1 MLGPLLDRIEV
12 INVPAYLPIEK
23 LNIANQY
30 LIPDLTKE
38 YGFKTNTTE
47 EVEVV
52 SAETVAQKNEE
63 IMSNEKIVLTDAAI
77 MDMINH
83 YCSHEAGVRN
93 LKKALDRVYRKIT
106 AKLENLPEN
115 EQTVSEGPI
124 EYQINT
130 KNLETFLDIPPTDDS
145 YYININKQLPVGSS
159 NGLAYVND
167 GYGVVLKIQFVKRGK
182 TEAEKEESK
191 EAPKGSLTTTG
202 RLGEVFSE
210 SVEVVK
216 IAVFNLLHEQGRHK
230 DFDREAYHLH
240 VPMGATPKDGP
251 SAGTSL
257 FTALVSSATG

>member
-1 MLGPLLDRIEV
+1 M

-38 YGFKTNTTE
+38 YGFSSDPVE
-47 EVEVV
+47 EEVV
-52 SAETVAQKNEE
+52 SAETVETVTEKSQEKV
-63 IMSNEKIVLTDAAI
+63 SNEKIVLTDAAI
-77 MDMINH
+77 MDVINH
-83 YCSHEAGVRN
+83 YCAHEAGVRN
-93 LKKALDRVYRKIT
+93 LKKALDRVYRKVV
-106 AKLENLPEN
+106 AKLENLPEKDQ
-115 EQTVSEGPI
+115 EVTEGPV

-145 YYININKQLPVGSS
+145 YYININKELPVGSS

-182 TEAEKEESK
+182 TESEKEESK
-191 EAPKGSLTTTG
+191 DAPKGSLTTTG

-216 IAVFNLLHEQGRHK
+216 IAVFNLLHQ
-230 DFDREAYHLH
+230 
-240 VPMGATPKDGP
+240 
-251 SAGTSL
+251 
-257 FTALVSSATG
+257 

>member
-1 MLGPLLDRIEV
+1 M

-38 YGFKTNTTE
+38 YGFNSGQAE
-47 EVEVV
+47 EEVV
-52 SAETVAQKNEE
+52 SAETAETEAEKSQEKV
-63 IMSNEKIVLTDAAI
+63 SNEKIVLTDAAI
-77 MDMINH
+77 MDVINH
-83 YCSHEAGVRN
+83 YCAHEAGVRN
-93 LKKALDRVYRKIT
+93 LKKALDRVYRKVV
-106 AKLENLPEN
+106 AKLENLPEKDQ
-115 EQTVSEGPI
+115 EVSEGPI

-145 YYININKQLPVGSS
+145 YYININKELPVGSS

-182 TEAEKEESK
+182 TESEKKESK
-191 EAPKGSLTTTG
+191 DAPKGSLTTTG

-216 IAVFNLLHEQGRHK
+216 IAVFNLLHQQGRHK
-230 DFDREAYHLH
+230 DFDKEAYHLH